1 MRKGGWGLALVGACV
16 VACSSRTPEAPARA
30 VTADSG
36 AGAGAGAGRE
46 GATDSGAGAG
56 AGGEAGPKISFE
68 EALGV
73 IHVDKTMG
81 KARAEACGEGD
92 DSARVRCLLEDRF
105 AADRAAAAMADELW
119 TRFGTVAGVEVAHTM
134 DGGYRGSIQI
144 VPELPVG
151 VERKHLGWVVS
162 AMRDFDGFFTWLSP
176 PAEASTYR
184 FRALSF
190 RFMRSVK
197 KRTPT
202 AYAHDWTIAYNLAG
216 SLLVSEDAARETLFH
231 EVFHLNDGAHGWW
244 SGRALGGPYDA
255 IVAKCGHDAT
265 CLAPYAPTETMVK
278 GGTYYA
284 FHANNGVVEYA
295 AELALRYYREQRAV
309 QRGVKLAVKPFK
321 CGPSENAKAWERM
334 RDEFFGGVDKT
345 RACP

>member
-1 MRKGGWGLALVGACV
+1 MRAGSGDAG
-16 VACSSRTPEAPARA
+16 
-30 VTADSG
+30 SG
-36 AGAGAGAGRE
+36 AVADAGSDAGATR
-46 GATDSGAGAG
+46 SV
-56 AGGEAGPKISFE
+56 GPSVSFE

-73 IHVDKTMG
+73 IHG
-81 KARAEACGEGD
+81 AGAAGRARAEACGEGD
-92 DSARVRCLLEDRF
+92 ESARVRCLLADRF
-105 AADRAAAAMADELW
+105 SADREAAAMADELW

-144 VPELPVG
+144 VPELPIG

-162 AMRDFDGFFTWLSP
+162 AMRDFDGFFTWLAP
-176 PAEASTYR
+176 PAESSSYR

-216 SLLVSEDAARETLFH
+216 SLLVSEDATRETLFH

-244 SGRALGGPYDA
+244 SGRALASAYDA
-255 IVAKCGHDAT
+255 IVAKCGQVAT

-309 QRGVKLAVKPFK
+309 QRGAKLAKKPFK
-321 CGPSENAKAWERM
+321 CGPAENARTWERM

-345 RACP
+345 SPCP